1 MKTESVPIRMT
12 PSIVIWPPFQ
22 RTRASAFDPIS
33 VTSEMN
39 IALKCPAPTDTRRI
53 SSESCSKSS
62 CIRFSTTSVLML
74 RAPVIPSLKF
84 PVMLEFSSRIFRFR
98 TISFFW
104 KSQIRKKSIG
114 TRISS
119 QRNSRRLMTSIRIII
134 KIR

>member
-1 MKTESVPIRMT
+1 M
-12 PSIVIWPPFQ
+12 IWPPFQ
-22 RTRASAFDPIS
+22 RTRASAVDPIS

-53 SSESCSKSS
+53 SSESFSKSS

-84 PVMLEFSSRIFRFR
+84 PVMREFSSLIFRFR
-98 TISFFW
+98 TINFFW

-114 TRISS
+114 TRTSS
-119 QRNSRRLMTSIRIII
+119 QRNSLRLMASIRIII